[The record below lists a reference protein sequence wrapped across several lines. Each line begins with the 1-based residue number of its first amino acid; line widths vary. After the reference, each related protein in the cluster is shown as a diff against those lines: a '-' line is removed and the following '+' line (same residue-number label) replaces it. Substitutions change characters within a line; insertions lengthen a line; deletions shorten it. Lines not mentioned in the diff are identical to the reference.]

1 MKKRD
6 IVIAILRVMG
16 EEERQTRD
24 KNEGHSVILGNIPIC
39 VHLSFPTTLLL
50 WMRIPQSGKSA
61 KVFYT
66 RIPGF

>member
-24 KNEGHSVILGNIPIC
+24 KNEGHSMILGNIPIC
-39 VHLSFPTTLLL
+39 ENQSFLSTSLLS
-50 WMRIPQSGKSA
+50 MRVRQ
-61 KVFYT
+61 VWEEC
-66 RIPGF
+66 